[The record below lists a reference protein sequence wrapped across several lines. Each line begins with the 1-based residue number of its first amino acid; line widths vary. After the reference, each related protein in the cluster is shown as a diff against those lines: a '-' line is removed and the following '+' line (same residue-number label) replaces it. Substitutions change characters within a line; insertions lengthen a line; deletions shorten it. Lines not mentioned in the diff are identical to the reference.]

1 MVTAGELLQETR
13 IRKKL
18 TLADV
23 SLGTKIK
30 PAFLSA
36 IEKGE
41 YHKLPSPS
49 YAHGFVKNYAE
60 FLGIPSRQVIAIFKR
75 EFDANMAIKV
85 LPKGFTQEEKPVTF
99 RRVKTR
105 RAIVGIVVLVF
116 LIFGY
121 LFYQYR
127 AAFFPPPLQIVS
139 PQNNA
144 TLSQDV
150 VVVGKTDPSATVTVN
165 NEQVAVDDS
174 GEFRKQLTLFSGKN
188 TITVTAKNTFGKAR
202 TIQEVVIIKGN

>member
-13 IRKKL
+13 MRKKL

-23 SLGTKIK
+23 SAGTKIK
-30 PAFLSA
+30 LSFLSA

-75 EFDANMAIKV
+75 EFDSNHAIKV
-85 LPKGFTQEEKPVTF
+85 LPKGFTQEEKNVSF
-99 RRVKTR
+99 RKLRTR
-105 RAIVGIVVLVF
+105 RAILGIIGIVF

-127 AAFFPPPLQIVS
+127 AAFFPPPLRIDS
-139 PQNNA
+139 PAENA
-144 TLSQDV
+144 TLTQDLTV
-150 VVVGKTDPSATVTVN
+150 EGKTDPSATVTVN
-165 NEQVAVDDS
+165 NEQVAVDES
-174 GEFRKQLTLFSGKN
+174 GEFKKDLTLFSGKN
-188 TITVTAKNTFGKAR
+188 TVTIKAKNTFGKVKTVER
-202 TIQEVVIIKGN
+202 QITVKGD